1 MPRKKKEEKKHDPMA
16 PWLSQWFITYNT
28 NRTEPDFIDVLE
40 EAWNQIL
47 EDLRPYLYKYSS
59 PTIEITEIKEE
70 HSIERGGKYH
80 RIHLHSVLSV
90 DSRGL
95 SMLDYGKLNDHL
107 DLLIKEIYEDNF
119 KYLKDYREYKRG
131 ILWVRLVKGA
141 NTNRNIE
148 KYLAKARLLP
158 LPIKPITKQMIIE

>member
-40 EAWNQIL
+40 EAWNQITK
-47 EDLRPYLYKYSS
+47 DLRPYLYKYSS

-70 HSIERGGKYH
+70 HSIERGSTYH
-80 RIHLHSVLSV
+80 RIHLHSTLRV

-95 SMLDYGKLNDHL
+95 SMLDYGKVHDEL
-107 DLLIKEIYEDNF
+107 DALIKEMYEDNF
-119 KYLKDYREYKRG
+119 SYLPNYKEYKGGRF
-131 ILWVRLVKGA
+131 WARLVKGA

-158 LPIKPITKQMIIE
+158 VPIKPITKQMIIE